1 MLGATLLHEMIYP
14 SSQYLKQQQQ
24 LLLLLLLRENLMC
37 TSCRLL
43 HLNDCVEVLVYH

>member
-1 MLGATLLHEMIYP
+1 MLGATLLHELIYP
-14 SSQYLKQQQQ
+14 SSQYLKQQRQ
-24 LLLLLLLRENLMC
+24 LLLLLLRENLLC